1 MTGFIEVISQIEVEV
16 DNGDFMLT
24 GTDVTLGMSPNMNIN
39 SFFDEN
45 DFPNKE
51 GCEVITRTL
60 VSAISGNI
68 FMAHQQGYIDSAKHL
83 RMIISQLEE
92 MFVMNPTLEFV
103 DEKEVND
110 D

>member
-1 MTGFIEVISQIEVEV
+1 MTGFIEVISQIEVN
-16 DNGDFMLT
+16 NGDFMLM
-24 GTDVTLGMSPNMNIN
+24 GTDVTLGMSPNMDIK
-39 SFFDEN
+39 SFFDKN

-68 FMAHQQGYIDSAKHL
+68 FMAHQQGYIDSAAHL
-83 RMIISQLEE
+83 RLIIGQLEE

-103 DEKEVND
+103 NEKEVQNG
-110 D
+110 